1 MAKPKLKLKFFSS
14 WDDGGKF
21 DGKLADL
28 LLYYGL
34 PGTFFIPSQCNLELE
49 QILEIAKNFEI
60 GGHTV
65 SHFQNLKLLDDD
77 FLKAEILDN
86 KIWLEEILGKKV
98 TQFCYPR
105 GRFDDRIIQAVK
117 DSGFVGARTT
127 LVGRFKFDDPFKIGT
142 SVHVFQRQ
150 EYGEKSWVE
159 FAKEMA
165 AKAAGSDY
173 NYFHLWG
180 HSAEIDK
187 FKQWT
192 NLENFFVW
200 LKRNY
205 DLQFETLD
213 ELCLSRT
220 SKTPSTK

>member
-117 DSGFVGARTT
+117 
-127 LVGRFKFDDPFKIGT
+127 
-142 SVHVFQRQ
+142 
-150 EYGEKSWVE
+150 
-159 FAKEMA
+159 
-165 AKAAGSDY
+165 AAGSNY